1 MKTKL
6 SCGARFLSRIIA
18 GSMVLWTTAPAL
30 ADLPKVV
37 QVEEQ
42 WELSIGVPDTGRSA
56 PQATMVMSPTGN
68 LDSTYFLF
76 TLNSRNLPSYQPGGV
91 QVQRWEGNSVASSGT
106 ASIAEPLSQSEDT
119 VSWTQRVTLHDG
131 NLTFEV
137 VDGSCNSWGH
147 FGDDGSLKLTSE
159 TSLDRLNGYKP
170 AISLGESQIGYADN
184 RVKSLTLKKLVW
196 QTDDGQTHQLSA
208 PIDIHAGLDPDSE

>member
-6 SCGARFLSRIIA
+6 WRNTRFLSRIIA
-18 GSMVLWTTAPAL
+18 GSIVLWTTAPAL
-30 ADLPKVV
+30 ADSPKVV
-37 QVEEQ
+37 QIEEQ

-76 TLNSRNLPSYQPGGV
+76 TLNCRNLPSYQPGGV
-91 QVQRWEGNSVASSGT
+91 QVQRWEGNSVANSGT
-106 ASIAEPLSQSEDT
+106 GSIAEPLSQSADT

-131 NLTFEV
+131 TITFEV
-137 VDGSCNSWGH
+137 VDGSCDSWGH
-147 FGDDGSLKLTSE
+147 FGNDGSLKLTSE

-170 AISLGESQIGYADN
+170 AISLTESQIGYADN

-196 QTDDGQTHQLSA
+196 LTDDGQTHQLSA
-208 PIDIHAGLDPDSE
+208 PIDIHAGLDPDSQ